1 MPMIDETHP
10 RQRLRA
16 ILLLLGAM
24 AILPMMDAIAK
35 HLSHEMSLWQITWAR
50 FAFHVLWLAPVFLA
64 RHRIRE
70 LLPAQPGLQ
79 ILRGLCLMAS
89 TFLFFGGVA
98 FMPIADTLALSFV
111 SPLTVTLLSP
121 FLLGEKVGVRRLSAV
136 AVGLLGALVIIR
148 PGLSVFQ
155 PAALFGISTGLV
167 YAFYVIITRK
177 LAGKAPAL
185 VTLVYTALLG
195 MAATSVIVPFFW
207 VPPTLEQWGLM
218 AALGA
223 IAALGHYLV
232 IMAYERGEASMLSP
246 FSYAEM
252 IGAVTVGYL
261 AFGDFPDRWT
271 WAGIAILIGSG
282 IYISIRE
289 HRVSPRPA
297 AAAKE
302 PEEITAG

>member
-1 MPMIDETHP
+1 MTNIKLPTQHRM
-10 RQRLRA
+10 QA

-24 AILPMMDAIAK
+24 AILPLMDAIAK

-50 FAFHVLWLAPVFLA
+50 FTFHVLWLMPAFLA
-64 RHRIRE
+64 RHRLRE
-70 LLPAQPGLQ
+70 LVPARAGLQ

-98 FMPIADTLALSFV
+98 YMPIADTLALSFV

-136 AVGLLGALVIIR
+136 GVGLLGALVIIR
-148 PGLSVFQ
+148 PGLGVFQ

-167 YAFYVIITRK
+167 YAFYVIITRR
-177 LAGKAPAL
+177 LAGTAPAL
-185 VTLVYTALLG
+185 VTLAYTALLG
-195 MAATSVIVPFFW
+195 MIGTSLVVPFFW
-207 VPPTLEQWGLM
+207 VPPSLEQWGLM
-218 AALGA
+218 VALGA

-232 IMAYERGEASMLSP
+232 ILAYERGEASMLSP

-261 AFGDFPDRWT
+261 IFGDFPDRWT
-271 WAGIAILIGSG
+271 WLGIAILIGSG
-282 IYISIRE
+282 VYISIRE
-289 HRVSPRPA
+289 HRVSPRPPS
-297 AAAKE
+297 AAKE

>member
-1 MPMIDETHP
+1 MTNIKLPAQHRM
-10 RQRLRA
+10 QA

-24 AILPMMDAIAK
+24 AILPLMDAIAK

-50 FAFHVLWLAPVFLA
+50 FTFHVLWLLPAFLA
-64 RHRIRE
+64 RHRLRD
-70 LLPAQPGLQ
+70 LMPARAGLQ

-98 FMPIADTLALSFV
+98 YMPIADTLALSFV

-136 AVGLLGALVIIR
+136 GVGLLGALVIIR
-148 PGLSVFQ
+148 PGLGVFQ

-167 YAFYVIITRK
+167 YAFYVIITRR
-177 LAGKAPAL
+177 LAGTAPAL
-185 VTLVYTALLG
+185 VTLAYTALLG
-195 MAATSVIVPFFW
+195 MIGTSLVVSFFW
-207 VPPTLEQWGLM
+207 VPPSLEQWGLM
-218 AALGA
+218 VALGA

-232 IMAYERGEASMLSP
+232 ILAYERGEASMLSP

-261 AFGDFPDRWT
+261 IFGDFPDRWT
-271 WAGIAILIGSG
+271 WLGIAILIGSG
-282 IYISIRE
+282 VYISIRE
-289 HRVSPRPA
+289 HRVSPRPPS
-297 AAAKE
+297 AAKE

>member
-1 MPMIDETHP
+1 MTNIKLPTQHRM
-10 RQRLRA
+10 QA

-24 AILPMMDAIAK
+24 AILPLMDAIAK

-50 FAFHVLWLAPVFLA
+50 FTFHVLWLMPAFLA
-64 RHRIRE
+64 RHRLRE
-70 LLPAQPGLQ
+70 LVPARAGLQ

-98 FMPIADTLALSFV
+98 YMPIADTLALSFV

-136 AVGLLGALVIIR
+136 GVGLLGALVIIR
-148 PGLSVFQ
+148 PGLGVFQ
-155 PAALFGISTGLV
+155 SAALFGISTGLV
-167 YAFYVIITRK
+167 YAFYVIITRR
-177 LAGKAPAL
+177 LAGTAPAL
-185 VTLVYTALLG
+185 VTLAYTALLG
-195 MAATSVIVPFFW
+195 MIGTSLVVPFFW
-207 VPPTLEQWGLM
+207 VAPSLEQWGLM
-218 AALGA
+218 VALGA

-232 IMAYERGEASMLSP
+232 ILAYERGEASMLSP

-261 AFGDFPDRWT
+261 IFGDFPDRWT
-271 WAGIAILIGSG
+271 WLGIAILIGSG
-282 IYISIRE
+282 VYISIRE
-289 HRVSPRPA
+289 HRVSPRPPS
-297 AAAKE
+297 AAKE

>member
-1 MPMIDETHP
+1 MTNIKLPTQHRM
-10 RQRLRA
+10 QA

-24 AILPMMDAIAK
+24 AILPLMDAIAK

-50 FAFHVLWLAPVFLA
+50 FTFHVLWLMPAFLA
-64 RHRIRE
+64 RHRLRE
-70 LLPAQPGLQ
+70 LMPARAGLQ

-98 FMPIADTLALSFV
+98 YMPIADTLALSFV

-136 AVGLLGALVIIR
+136 GVGLLGALVIIR
-148 PGLSVFQ
+148 PGLGVFQ
-155 PAALFGISTGLV
+155 AAALFGISTGLV
-167 YAFYVIITRK
+167 YAFYVIITRR
-177 LAGKAPAL
+177 LAGTAPAL
-185 VTLVYTALLG
+185 VTLAYTALLG
-195 MAATSVIVPFFW
+195 MIGTSLVVPFFW
-207 VPPTLEQWGLM
+207 VPPSLEQWGLM
-218 AALGA
+218 VALGA

-232 IMAYERGEASMLSP
+232 ILAYERGEASMLSP

-261 AFGDFPDRWT
+261 IFGDFPDRWT
-271 WAGIAILIGSG
+271 WLGIAILIGSG
-282 IYISIRE
+282 VYISIRE
-289 HRVSPRPA
+289 HRVSPRPPS
-297 AAAKE
+297 AAKE

>member
-1 MPMIDETHP
+1 P
-10 RQRLRA
+10 L
-16 ILLLLGAM
+16 
-24 AILPMMDAIAK
+24 MDATAK
-35 HLSHEMSLWQITWAR
+35 HLSHDMSLWQITWSR
-50 FAFHVLWLAPVFLA
+50 FTFHVLWLAPAFLA

-70 LLPAQPGLQ
+70 LLPARSGLQ
-79 ILRGLCLMAS
+79 MLRGLCLMAA

-98 FMPIADTLALSFV
+98 YMPVADTLALSFV

-121 FLLGEKVGVRRLSAV
+121 FLLGERVGIRRLSAV
-136 AVGLLGALVIIR
+136 GVGLLGALVIIR

-155 PAALFGISTGLV
+155 PAALFGIGSGLV
-167 YAFYVIITRK
+167 YAFYVIITRR
-177 LAGKAPAL
+177 LAGMAPAL
-185 VTLVYTALLG
+185 VTLAYTALLG
-195 MAATSVIVPFFW
+195 MVSTSLVVPFFW
-207 VPPTLEQWGLM
+207 VPPTLEQWGFM
-218 AALGA
+218 VAMGA
-223 IAALGHYLV
+223 IAALGHWL
-232 IMAYERGEASMLSP
+232 IILAYERGEASMLSP

-271 WAGIAILIGSG
+271 WVGIAILIGSG
-282 IYISIRE
+282 VYISIRE

>member
-1 MPMIDETHP
+1 MTDIKLPAQHRM
-10 RQRLRA
+10 QA

-24 AILPMMDAIAK
+24 AILPLMDAIAK

-50 FAFHVLWLAPVFLA
+50 FTFHVLWLMPAFLA
-64 RHRIRE
+64 RHRLRD
-70 LLPAQPGLQ
+70 LMPARAGLQ

-98 FMPIADTLALSFV
+98 YMPIADTLALSFV

-136 AVGLLGALVIIR
+136 GVGLLGALVIIR
-148 PGLSVFQ
+148 PGLGVFQ

-167 YAFYVIITRK
+167 YAFYVIITRR
-177 LAGKAPAL
+177 LAGTAPAL
-185 VTLVYTALLG
+185 VTLAYTALLG
-195 MAATSVIVPFFW
+195 MIGTSLVVSFFW
-207 VPPTLEQWGLM
+207 VPPSLEQWGLM
-218 AALGA
+218 VALGA

-232 IMAYERGEASMLSP
+232 ILAYERGEASMLSP

-261 AFGDFPDRWT
+261 IFGDFPDRWT
-271 WAGIAILIGSG
+271 WLGIAILIGSG
-282 IYISIRE
+282 VYISIRE
-289 HRVSPRPA
+289 HRVSPRPPS
-297 AAAKE
+297 AAKE

>member
-1 MPMIDETHP
+1 MTNIKLPTQHRM
-10 RQRLRA
+10 QA

-24 AILPMMDAIAK
+24 AILPLMDAIAK

-50 FAFHVLWLAPVFLA
+50 FTFHVLWLMPAFLA
-64 RHRIRE
+64 RHRLRE
-70 LLPAQPGLQ
+70 LVPARAGLQ

-98 FMPIADTLALSFV
+98 HMPIADTLALSFV

-136 AVGLLGALVIIR
+136 GVGLLGALVIIR
-148 PGLSVFQ
+148 PGLGVFQ
-155 PAALFGISTGLV
+155 SAALFGISTGLV
-167 YAFYVIITRK
+167 YAFYVIITRR
-177 LAGKAPAL
+177 LAGTAPAL
-185 VTLVYTALLG
+185 VTLAYTALLG
-195 MAATSVIVPFFW
+195 MIGTSLVVPFFW
-207 VPPTLEQWGLM
+207 VAPSLEQWGLM
-218 AALGA
+218 VALGA

-232 IMAYERGEASMLSP
+232 ILAYERGEASMLSP

-261 AFGDFPDRWT
+261 IFGDFPDRWT
-271 WAGIAILIGSG
+271 WLGIAILIGSG
-282 IYISIRE
+282 VYISIRE
-289 HRVSPRPA
+289 HRVSPRPPS
-297 AAAKE
+297 AAKE